1 MQNWIV
7 VFFSL
12 SQSLL
17 MSQKKSNN
25 SLILGKKF
33 NKMTE
38 EIKRVSFLLKLI
50 FKKCIWQSLNT
61 MFLSLSLNILSDDY
75 IDQIT

>member
-1 MQNWIV
+1 
-7 VFFSL
+7 
-12 SQSLL
+12 

-25 SLILGKKF
+25 SLILGRKF